1 VAIIVFE
8 TKRFEDERG
17 WFSETYSAE
26 KLRSFGIKDQF
37 VQDNQSVSVAVGTL
51 RGLHFQTPPHAQAKL
66 VRCAA
71 GRFLDVVV
79 DVRQGS
85 PTYGNSLSI
94 ELTAEKG
101 EQLYIPEGFAHGF
114 VTLVPNTEIFYKVS
128 SPYAPKSDGGIHW
141 NDPSLG
147 INWPLPAIGP
157 ITSPKDQQLPLL
169 SGLAKSFTYD
179 GIPLSLKRVSL

>member
-1 VAIIVFE
+1 
-8 TKRFEDERG
+8 
-17 WFSETYSAE
+17 
-26 KLRSFGIKDQF
+26 
-37 VQDNQSVSVAVGTL
+37 
-51 RGLHFQTPPHAQAKL
+51 

-147 INWPLPAIGP
+147 INWPLPATGP

>member
-1 VAIIVFE
+1 MAITVLE

-17 WFSETYSAE
+17 WFGETYSAE
-26 KLRSFGIKDQF
+26 KLRIFGIKDQF

-71 GRFLDVVV
+71 
-79 DVRQGS
+79 
-85 PTYGNSLSI
+85 
-94 ELTAEKG
+94 
-101 EQLYIPEGFAHGF
+101 
-114 VTLVPNTEIFYKVS
+114 
-128 SPYAPKSDGGIHW
+128 DGGIHW
-141 NDPSLG
+141 NDPVLG
-147 INWPLPAIGP
+147 INWPLPATGP

>member
-1 VAIIVFE
+1 MAIIVFE

-26 KLRSFGIKDQF
+26 KLRIFGIKDQF

-101 EQLYIPEGFAHGF
+101 EQVYIPEGFAHGF

-141 NDPSLG
+141 NDPTLR
-147 INWPLPAIGP
+147 INWPLPATGP
-157 ITSPKDQQLPLL
+157 IISPKDQQLPLL
-169 SGLAKSFTYD
+169 SGLAKSFMYD